1 MRVPEWLFPL
11 ANRVMALLL
20 CSPLHFLASGSI
32 MLVRFTGRRSGVR
45 RATPVRY
52 LREGADGADGEGRL
66 VCLTSRRTAW
76 WHNFREAASV
86 ELQLAG
92 QRVSATAE
100 AFPEADVEIAAV
112 LRRML
117 VAHPSDAAYHGI
129 DAKCG
134 PTADE
139 EQLRQAVANDVLVAF
154 TLDAR
159 QSA

>member
-32 MLVRFTGRRSGVR
+32 MLVRFTGRRSGAR

-52 LREGADGADGEGRL
+52 LRESESRL
-66 VCLTSRRTAW
+66 VCLTSGRTAW

-92 QRVSATAE
+92 RRVSATAE
-100 AFPEADVEIAAV
+100 AFPEADVEIDAV

-117 VAHPSDAAYHGI
+117 AAHPSDAAYHGI
-129 DAKCG
+129 DAKRG

>member
-20 CSPLHFLASGSI
+20 CSPLHFLASDSI
-32 MLVRFTGRRSGVR
+32 MLVRFTGRRSGAR

-52 LREGADGADGEGRL
+52 LRESERRL
-66 VCLTSRRTAW
+66 VCLTSRRTTW

-92 QRVSATAE
+92 RRVSATAE
-100 AFPEADVEIAAV
+100 AFPEADVEIDAV

-117 VAHPSDAAYHGI
+117 AAHPSDAAYHGI
-129 DAKCG
+129 VGKRGAS
-134 PTADE
+134 DE
-139 EQLRQAVANDVLVAF
+139 EQLRRAVANDVLVAF
-154 TLDAR
+154 TLEA
-159 QSA
+159 

>member
-32 MLVRFTGRRSGVR
+32 MLVRFTGRRSGAR

-52 LREGADGADGEGRL
+52 LREGERRL

-92 QRVSATAE
+92 RRVSATAE
-100 AFPEADVEIAAV
+100 AFPEADVEIDAV

-117 VAHPSDAAYHGI
+117 AAHPSDAAYHGI
-129 DAKCG
+129 VGRRGAS
-134 PTADE
+134 DE
-139 EQLRQAVANDVLVAF
+139 EQLRRAVANDVLVAF
-154 TLDAR
+154 TLEA
-159 QSA
+159 

>member
-32 MLVRFTGRRSGVR
+32 MLVRFTGRRSGAR
-45 RATPVRY
+45 RITPVRY
-52 LREGADGADGEGRL
+52 LRESERRL

-92 QRVSATAE
+92 RRVPATAE
-100 AFPEADVEIAAV
+100 AFPEADVEIDAV

-117 VAHPSDAAYHGI
+117 AAHPSDAAYHGI
-129 DAKCG
+129 VGRRGAS
-134 PTADE
+134 DE
-139 EQLRQAVANDVLVAF
+139 AQLRRAVANDVLVAF
-154 TLDAR
+154 TLEA
-159 QSA
+159 

>member
-11 ANRVMALLL
+11 ANQVMALLL

-32 MLVRFTGRRSGVR
+32 MLVRFTGRRTGVR

-52 LREGADGADGEGRL
+52 LREGESRL

-92 QRVSATAE
+92 RRVSATAE
-100 AFPEADVEIAAV
+100 AFPEADVEIDAV

-117 VAHPSDAAYHGI
+117 AAHPSDATYHGI
-129 DAKCG
+129 VGRRGAS
-134 PTADE
+134 DE
-139 EQLRQAVANDVLVAF
+139 EQLRRAVANDVLVAF
-154 TLDAR
+154 TLEA
-159 QSA
+159 

>member
-32 MLVRFTGRRSGVR
+32 MLVRFTGRRSGAR
-45 RATPVRY
+45 RTTPVRY
-52 LREGADGADGEGRL
+52 LREGERRL

-92 QRVSATAE
+92 RRVPATAE
-100 AFPEADVEIAAV
+100 AFPEADVEIDAV

-117 VAHPSDAAYHGI
+117 AAHPSDAAYHGI
-129 DAKCG
+129 VGKRG
-134 PTADE
+134 VSDE
-139 EQLRQAVANDVLVAF
+139 AQLRRAVANDVLVAF
-154 TLDAR
+154 TLEA
-159 QSA
+159 

>member
-20 CSPLHFLASGSI
+20 CSPLHFLASDSI
-32 MLVRFTGRRSGVR
+32 MLVRFTGRRTGVR

-52 LREGADGADGEGRL
+52 LREGESRL

-92 QRVSATAE
+92 RRVSAAAE
-100 AFPEADVEIAAV
+100 AFPEADVEIDAV

-117 VAHPSDAAYHGI
+117 AAHPSDAAYHGI
-129 DAKCG
+129 VGRRGAS
-134 PTADE
+134 DE
-139 EQLRQAVANDVLVAF
+139 EQLRRAVANDVLVAF
-154 TLDAR
+154 TLEA
-159 QSA
+159 

>member
-1 MRVPEWLFPL
+1 
-11 ANRVMALLL
+11 MALLL

-32 MLVRFTGRRSGVR
+32 MLVRFTGRRSGAR

-52 LREGADGADGEGRL
+52 LRENQRRL

-92 QRVSATAE
+92 RRVSATAE
-100 AFPEADVEIAAV
+100 AFPEADVEIDAI

-117 VAHPSDAAYHGI
+117 AAHPSDATYHGI
-129 DAKCG
+129 VGRRGAS
-134 PTADE
+134 DE
-139 EQLRQAVANDVLVAF
+139 EQLRRAVANDVLVAF
-154 TLDAR
+154 TLEA
-159 QSA
+159 

>member
-32 MLVRFTGRRSGVR
+32 MLVRFTGRRSGAR

-52 LREGADGADGEGRL
+52 LREGESRL

-92 QRVSATAE
+92 RRVSATAE
-100 AFPEADVEIAAV
+100 AFPEAAAEIDAV

-117 VAHPSDAAYHGI
+117 AAHPSDTAYHGI
-129 DAKCG
+129 VGRRGAS
-134 PTADE
+134 DE
-139 EQLRQAVANDVLVAF
+139 EQLRRAVANDVLVAF
-154 TLDAR
+154 TLEA
-159 QSA
+159 

>member
-32 MLVRFTGRRSGVR
+32 MLVRFTGRRSGAQ

-52 LREGADGADGEGRL
+52 LREGADGEGRL

-92 QRVSATAE
+92 RRVSATAE
-100 AFPEADVEIAAV
+100 AFPEADVEIDAV

-117 VAHPSDAAYHGI
+117 AAHPSDAAYHGI
-129 DAKCG
+129 VGKRGAS
-134 PTADE
+134 DE
-139 EQLRQAVANDVLVAF
+139 AQLRRAVANDVLVAF
-154 TLDAR
+154 TLEA
-159 QSA
+159 

>member
-20 CSPLHFLASGSI
+20 CSPLHFLASDSI
-32 MLVRFTGRRSGVR
+32 MLVRFTGRRTGVR

-52 LREGADGADGEGRL
+52 LREGESRL

-92 QRVSATAE
+92 RRVSATAE
-100 AFPEADVEIAAV
+100 AFPEADVEIDAV

-117 VAHPSDAAYHGI
+117 AAHPSDAAYHGI
-129 DAKCG
+129 VGKRGAS
-134 PTADE
+134 DE
-139 EQLRQAVANDVLVAF
+139 AQLRRAVANDVLVAF
-154 TLDAR
+154 TLEA
-159 QSA
+159 

>member
-32 MLVRFTGRRSGVR
+32 MLVRFTGRRSGGR

-52 LREGADGADGEGRL
+52 LRESESRL

-92 QRVSATAE
+92 RRVSATAE
-100 AFPEADVEIAAV
+100 AFPEADVEIDAV

-117 VAHPSDAAYHGI
+117 AAHPSDAAYHGI
-129 DAKCG
+129 DAKRG

>member
-32 MLVRFTGRRSGVR
+32 MLVRFTGRRSGAR
-45 RATPVRY
+45 RTTPVRY
-52 LREGADGADGEGRL
+52 LREGEGRL

-92 QRVSATAE
+92 RRVPATAE
-100 AFPEADVEIAAV
+100 AFPEADVEIDAV

-117 VAHPSDAAYHGI
+117 AAHPSDAAYHGI
-129 DAKCG
+129 AGKRG
-134 PTADE
+134 ASDE
-139 EQLRQAVANDVLVAF
+139 EQLRRAVANDVLVAF
-154 TLDAR
+154 TLDA
-159 QSA
+159 

>member
-32 MLVRFTGRRSGVR
+32 MLVRFTGRRSGAR

-52 LREGADGADGEGRL
+52 LREGADGEDRL

-92 QRVSATAE
+92 RRVPATAE
-100 AFPEADVEIAAV
+100 AFPEADVEIDAV

-117 VAHPSDAAYHGI
+117 AAHPSDAAYHGI
-129 DAKCG
+129 VGRRGAS
-134 PTADE
+134 DE
-139 EQLRQAVANDVLVAF
+139 AQLRRAVANDVLVAF
-154 TLDAR
+154 TLEA
-159 QSA
+159 

>member
-20 CSPLHFLASGSI
+20 CSPLHFLASDSI
-32 MLVRFTGRRSGVR
+32 MLVRFTGRRSGAR

-52 LREGADGADGEGRL
+52 LREGESRL

-92 QRVSATAE
+92 RRVSATAE
-100 AFPEADVEIAAV
+100 AIPEADVEIAAV

-117 VAHPSDAAYHGI
+117 AAHPSDAAYHGI
-129 DAKCG
+129 VGKRGAS
-134 PTADE
+134 DE
-139 EQLRQAVANDVLVAF
+139 AQLRRAVANDVLVAF
-154 TLDAR
+154 TLEA
-159 QSA
+159 

>member
-20 CSPLHFLASGSI
+20 CSPLHFLASDSI
-32 MLVRFTGRRSGVR
+32 MLVRFTGRRTGVR

-52 LREGADGADGEGRL
+52 LRDGADGEGRL

-92 QRVSATAE
+92 RRVPAAAE
-100 AFPEADVEIAAV
+100 AFPEAAVEIDAV

-117 VAHPSDAAYHGI
+117 AAHPSDAAYHGI
-129 DAKCG
+129 VGKRGAS
-134 PTADE
+134 DE
-139 EQLRQAVANDVLVAF
+139 EQLRRAVANDVLVAF
-154 TLDAR
+154 KLEA
-159 QSA
+159 

>member
-11 ANRVMALLL
+11 VNRVMALLL
-20 CSPLHFLASGSI
+20 CSPLHSLASGSI
-32 MLVRFTGRRSGVR
+32 MLVRFTGRRSGAR

-52 LREGADGADGEGRL
+52 LREGDGRL

-92 QRVSATAE
+92 RRMSATAE
-100 AFPEADVEIAAV
+100 AFPEADVEIDAV

-117 VAHPSDAAYHGI
+117 AAHPSDAAYHGI
-129 DAKCG
+129 DAKRG

>member
-1 MRVPEWLFPL
+1 MKQLRVPEWLFPL

-20 CSPLHFLASGSI
+20 CSPLHFLASDSI
-32 MLVRFTGRRSGVR
+32 MLVRFTGRRSGAR

-52 LREGADGADGEGRL
+52 LRESERRL

-92 QRVSATAE
+92 RRVSATAK
-100 AFPEADVEIAAV
+100 AFPEADVEIDAV

-117 VAHPSDAAYHGI
+117 AAHPSDAAYHGI
-129 DAKCG
+129 VGRRGAS
-134 PTADE
+134 DE
-139 EQLRQAVANDVLVAF
+139 EQLRRAVANDVLVAF
-154 TLDAR
+154 TLEA
-159 QSA
+159 

>member
-20 CSPLHFLASGSI
+20 CSPLHFLASDSI
-32 MLVRFTGRRSGVR
+32 MLVRFTGRRSGAR

-52 LREGADGADGEGRL
+52 LREGERRL

-92 QRVSATAE
+92 RRVPAAAE
-100 AFPEADVEIAAV
+100 AFPEAAVEIDAV

-117 VAHPSDAAYHGI
+117 AAHPSDAAYHGI
-129 DAKCG
+129 VGKRGAS
-134 PTADE
+134 DE
-139 EQLRQAVANDVLVAF
+139 EQLRRAVANDVLVAF
-154 TLDAR
+154 KLEA
-159 QSA
+159 

>member
-20 CSPLHFLASGSI
+20 CSPLHFLASDSI
-32 MLVRFTGRRSGVR
+32 MLVRFTGRRSGAR

-52 LREGADGADGEGRL
+52 LREGESRL

-92 QRVSATAE
+92 RRVSATAE
-100 AFPEADVEIAAV
+100 AFPEADVEIDAV

-117 VAHPSDAAYHGI
+117 AAHPSDAAYHGI
-129 DAKCG
+129 VGKRGAL
-134 PTADE
+134 DE
-139 EQLRQAVANDVLVAF
+139 AQLRRAVANDVLVAF
-154 TLDAR
+154 TLEA
-159 QSA
+159 

>member
-20 CSPLHFLASGSI
+20 CSPLHALASGSI
-32 MLVRFTGRRSGVR
+32 MLVRFTGRRSGAR

-52 LREGADGADGEGRL
+52 LRESERRL

-76 WHNFREAASV
+76 WPNFREAASV

-92 QRVSATAE
+92 RRVSATAE
-100 AFPEADVEIAAV
+100 AFPEADVEIDAV

-117 VAHPSDAAYHGI
+117 AAHPSDAAYHGI
-129 DAKCG
+129 VGKRGAS
-134 PTADE
+134 DE
-139 EQLRQAVANDVLVAF
+139 AQLRRAVANDVLVAF
-154 TLDAR
+154 TLEA
-159 QSA
+159 

>member
-20 CSPLHFLASGSI
+20 CSPLHALASDSI
-32 MLVRFTGRRSGVR
+32 MLVRFTGRRSGAR
-45 RATPVRY
+45 RTTPVRY

-92 QRVSATAE
+92 RRVSATAE
-100 AFPEADVEIAAV
+100 AFPEADVEIDAV

-117 VAHPSDAAYHGI
+117 AAHPSDAAYHGI
-129 DAKCG
+129 VGKRGAS
-134 PTADE
+134 DE
-139 EQLRQAVANDVLVAF
+139 AQLRQAVANDVLVAF
-154 TLDAR
+154 TLEA
-159 QSA
+159 